1 MVAQMLDY
9 EPKIK
14 KAKYTDREVWEKIAD
29 YCGSTNSSEFQSLS
43 RPYQK
48 HIMYYLHEQG
58 VGARTISRLTGVTY
72 SIVQKATN
80 AENEWR
86 YYQGNQVQDTN
97 EMDEEYLS
105 YLDSGSFSL
114 SPDW

>member
-1 MVAQMLDY
+1 MLDY
-9 EPKIK
+9 EPKVK
-14 KAKYTDREVWEKIAD
+14 KAKYTDREVWEKITE
-29 YCGSTNSSEFQSLS
+29 YCEATNSSEFQSLP

-58 VGARTISRLTGVTY
+58 VGARTIARLTGVTY

-86 YYQGNQVQDTN
+86 YYQGSQVLDVDPET
-97 EMDEEYLS
+97 EEYLS
-105 YLDSGSFSL
+105 YLDEGSFSA
-114 SPDW
+114 SPEW